1 MQEHLIL
8 GIDELD
14 AEAQR
19 DLWLAQNPSIR
30 VINVHPV
37 KREPNSLLC
46 WIGGK
51 CVPRVSILVEF
62 APDNS
67 TISDNIITLRAISA
81 MKTSFAEDRN
91 DARADQTYEQNPR
104 PVGVR

>member
-1 MQEHLIL
+1 VQEHLIL

-30 VINVHPV
+30 VIHVHPV
-37 KREPNSLLC
+37 KREPKSLLC
-46 WIGGK
+46 WIGGN

-62 APDNS
+62 DADDFAVADNVS
-67 TISDNIITLRAISA
+67 SLRAITQL
-81 MKTSFAEDRN
+81 KTSSGENTA
-91 DARADQTYEQNPR
+91 DASADLTCEQHPR
-104 PVGVR
+104 PIGVR